1 MLGAAGYT
9 PEQID
14 VVVLTHFHPDHI
26 GGNLEDGKP
35 AFANARYV
43 SSAAE
48 YDFWSPIDKASGP
61 TERVGTLVQT
71 HVVPFRD
78 RFTFVADDVGVA
90 PGLTATNA
98 DGTPPGI
105 KG

>member
-61 TERVGTLVQT
+61 TERVGKLVRSEEHTSELQSLMRISYAVFCMKT
-71 HVVPFRD
+71 KKAKKKH
-78 RFTFVADDVGVA
+78 
-90 PGLTATNA
+90 TNQ
-98 DGTPPGI
+98 
-105 KG
+105 